1 MKKSMVLRDLT
12 FQDFIDFLKN
22 TDGIDLN
29 AKIEFISVTPKKGNI
44 ISFQKNNAG
53 AMFLSTSFKE

>member
-1 MKKSMVLRDLT
+1 MKKSMILRGLT

-22 TDGIDLN
+22 TDGIDLD
-29 AKIEFISVTPKKGNI
+29 AKIDFISVTPVKGNI

-53 AMFLSTSFKE
+53 AIFVSTSFKE